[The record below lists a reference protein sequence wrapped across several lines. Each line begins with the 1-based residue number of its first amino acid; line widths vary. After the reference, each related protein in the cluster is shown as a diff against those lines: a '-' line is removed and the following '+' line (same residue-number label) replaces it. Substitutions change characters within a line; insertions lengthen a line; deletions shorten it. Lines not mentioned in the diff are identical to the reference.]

1 MRGVAAVAA
10 RRTVQQEEPGAA
22 ALRDLERTVGLLVGQ
37 VALAMET
44 LTVLRAEQMRMM
56 ERLGLQ
62 DQGHAPHRCGDP
74 EHGHAAAPPSKGRA
88 RKGRTGG
95 RRG

>member
-1 MRGVAAVAA
+1 MAA
-10 RRTVQQEEPGAA
+10 RRATRTQEPGAD

-62 DQGHAPHRCGDP
+62 DEGHAPHRCGDP
-74 EHGHAAAPPSKGRA
+74 EHGHAADGAERARGSGRA
-88 RKGRTGG
+88 RRGRTGG